1 MAFLGQFEYTLD
13 AKNRLT
19 IPAKFRDD
27 FKRGAV
33 LSQEYDG
40 CVSVWPA
47 KEWDAYIEQA
57 LGGRDPFSP
66 EARRMERLIH
76 SSSFEA
82 KLDGAGRVMLP
93 PPLMTRG
100 GLSKDVTVIGVRRRL
115 EVWDRKRWAAE
126 ESEMNATAAESA
138 QRLSGSR
145 DTSS

>member
-1 MAFLGQFEYTLD
+1 LAFLGQFEYTLD

-19 IPAKFRDD
+19 IPAKFRDA
-27 FKRGAV
+27 FENGAI
-33 LSQEYDG
+33 LGQEYEG

-47 KEWDAYIEQA
+47 KDWDDYIEHA

-66 EARRMERLIH
+66 EARQMERLIH
-76 SSSFEA
+76 SSSFEV

-93 PPLMTRG
+93 PPLLAHG
-100 GLSKDVTVIGVRRRL
+100 DLSKDVTVIGVRKRL
-115 EVWDRKRWAAE
+115 EVWDRRRWSKAE
-126 ESEMNATAAESA
+126 SQMHATAAQSA

>member
-1 MAFLGQFEYTLD
+1 LAFLGQFEYTLD

-19 IPAKFRDD
+19 IPAKFRDA
-27 FKRGAV
+27 FKAGAV
-33 LSQEYDG
+33 LSQEFEG

-47 KEWDAYIEQA
+47 SHWDDYIEQA

-66 EARRMERLIH
+66 EARRLERLIH
-76 SSSFEA
+76 ASSFEV

-93 PPLMTRG
+93 PPLMTHG
-100 GLSKDVTVIGVRRRL
+100 ALSKDVTVIGVRKRL
-115 EVWDRKRWAAE
+115 EVWDRSRWAKTE
-126 ESEMNATAAESA
+126 QDMNATAAESA

>member
-1 MAFLGQFEYTLD
+1 VAFLGQFEYTLD

-19 IPAKFRDD
+19 IPAKFRDE
-27 FKRGAV
+27 FKAGAI
-33 LSQEYDG
+33 LSQEFEG

-47 KEWDAYIEQA
+47 GEWAAYIEQA
-57 LGGRDPFSP
+57 LGTRDPFSP
-66 EARRMERLIH
+66 EARRMERLLH
-76 SSSFEA
+76 SSSFEV

-93 PPLMTRG
+93 PSLMARG

-115 EVWDRKRWAAE
+115 EVWDRERWTNE
-126 ESEMNATAAESA
+126 ESVMNATAAQSA